1 MLKYLL
7 IFLFIYVLLFIMN
20 TNEVDK
26 KILYQL
32 MMYGDYRQVSQ
43 HPVEYDVG
51 ISKYLLAPFY
61 FDKNRLMK
69 VSDGELVNAYCFTK
83 PYAKIQQTLQSK
95 MFWNE
100 YFPQNDINVPKLYAT
115 TKPFHIYDD
124 LDPNKEYI
132 SKPEFGTTGN
142 GIKVVKGGDVK
153 PTESNHLIQEK
164 IESCGYDGSR
174 TYRVITSHDGEVLV
188 IYEFKNDENIVSNLM
203 NGGSSKIQ
211 TDVPEIAATVEKLRT
226 LHVRDFD
233 FCFTIGWDLMVDC
246 DGVYALEGNWPS
258 GLYGGDINRNDTYID
273 RVRAKAKK
281 FYSHIF

>member
-1 MLKYLL
+1 MLKYLF
-7 IFLFIYVLLFIMN
+7 IFLFLYVLLFIMN

-32 MMYGDYRQVSQ
+32 VMYGDYRHVSQ

-100 YFPQNDINVPKLYAT
+100 YFPKNDLNAPKLYAT

-142 GIKVVKGGDVK
+142 GIKVVKGRDVK

-164 IESCGYDGSR
+164 IASCGYDGSH
-174 TYRVITSHDGEVLV
+174 TFRVITAHDGEIIA
-188 IYEFKNDENIVSNLM
+188 IYEFKSEDTVISNLAK
-203 NGGSSKIQ
+203 GATSTLHSK
-211 TDVPEIAATVEKLRT
+211 VPPEIEDTVEKLRQ

-246 DGVYALEGNWPS
+246 DGVYVLEGNWPC
-258 GLYGGDINRNDTYID
+258 GLYGHVNKNDTYIE
-273 RVRAKAKK
+273 RVKAKANK
-281 FYSHIF
+281 FYSNIF